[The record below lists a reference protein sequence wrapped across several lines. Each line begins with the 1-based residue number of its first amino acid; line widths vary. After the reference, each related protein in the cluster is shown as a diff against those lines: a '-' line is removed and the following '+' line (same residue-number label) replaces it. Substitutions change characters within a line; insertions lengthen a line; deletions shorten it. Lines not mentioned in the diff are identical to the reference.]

1 MKKIKNKKLI
11 VGIVAIILL
20 IAIVSTVVIHN
31 ISTNNQL
38 KENEYLQGENTNSNL
53 LASYIKKGVK
63 IGGIIGTMEV
73 LDTSDA
79 NARPEDIL
87 EGKTAYVNGV
97 KITGTWKE
105 PVEFST
111 NYGRI
116 EVIWIDQQN
125 KVIEKPL
132 SPESSIQG
140 MTPVKWNGTT
150 ESTAKA
156 DNSDGW
162 YNYVAGTGT
171 EDNLN
176 SHWAN
181 AKDSKGS
188 YFVWV
193 PI

>member
-1 MKKIKNKKLI
+1 MKKNKKKKLI
-11 VGIVAIILL
+11 VGIVSIILL

-31 ISTNNQL
+31 INTNNQL

-79 NARPEDIL
+79 NATPEDIL

-116 EVIWIDQQN
+116 EV
-125 KVIEKPL
+125 L
-132 SPESSIQG
+132 
-140 MTPVKWNGTT
+140 
-150 ESTAKA
+150 
-156 DNSDGW
+156 
-162 YNYVAGTGT
+162 
-171 EDNLN
+171 
-176 SHWAN
+176 H
-181 AKDSKGS
+181 
-188 YFVWV
+188 
-193 PI
+193 

>member
-1 MKKIKNKKLI
+1 MKKNKKKKLI
-11 VGIVAIILL
+11 VGIVSIILL

-31 ISTNNQL
+31 INTNNQL

-79 NARPEDIL
+79 NATPEDIL

-116 EVIWIDQQN
+116 EVGRIEVIWIDQQKKAWN
-125 KVIEKPL
+125 SLFDFYIRKSIMIKV
-132 SPESSIQG
+132 
-140 MTPVKWNGTT
+140 M
-150 ESTAKA
+150 
-156 DNSDGW
+156 
-162 YNYVAGTGT
+162 
-171 EDNLN
+171 
-176 SHWAN
+176 
-181 AKDSKGS
+181 
-188 YFVWV
+188 
-193 PI
+193 